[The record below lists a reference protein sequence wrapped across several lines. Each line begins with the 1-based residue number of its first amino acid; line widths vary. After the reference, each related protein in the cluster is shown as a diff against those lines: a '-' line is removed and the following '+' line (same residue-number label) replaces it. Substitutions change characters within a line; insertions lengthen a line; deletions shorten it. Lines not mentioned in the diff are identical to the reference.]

1 MEIWEYS
8 DDEREEEEF
17 RRISRTQRKDKSILT
32 KCDLK
37 EIFVTLLGSM
47 STFLNNGLTKSKFRW
62 IGLRC

>member
-8 DDEREEEEF
+8 VDEREEEEF

-37 EIFVTLLGSM
+37 EIFVTLLGFM
-47 STFLNNGLTKSKFRW
+47 STFLNNGLTKSKFR
-62 IGLRC
+62 